1 MKGHI
6 AHLCFKKKKKK
17 QRRWTQLGDFCGA
30 EANKYGMTF
39 EITQMLESVTA
50 AIILLTST
58 IFTSALHSSLVI
70 NRLFF
75 SCLEQ
80 PLAYRAHSAAGEV
93 LNEMEN

>member
-1 MKGHI
+1 
-6 AHLCFKKKKKK
+6 
-17 QRRWTQLGDFCGA
+17 
-30 EANKYGMTF
+30 MTF
-39 EITQMLESVTA
+39 EIMQMLESVTA

-75 SCLEQ
+75 SRLEQ
-80 PLAYRAHSAAGEV
+80 PLAYRAHSAAGEA